1 MLKIE
6 RHECC
11 NIKCLTHPS
20 CSEKKTRLLYNGVAG
35 DVFVKDDTKM
45 VDRVLFFGSEVV
57 QVTDRHLQTHAL
69 TFLLSGHSVAVDN
82 EALDEMVTNGFTEGG
97 VPSRTAGSYEERL

>member
-20 CSEKKTRLLYNGVAG
+20 CSEKKTRLFYNGVAG

>member
-1 MLKIE
+1 M
-6 RHECC
+6 
-11 NIKCLTHPS
+11 NCLTHPS
-20 CSEKKTRLLYNGVAG
+20 CSEEKTKLFYNGVAG
-35 DVFVKDDTKM
+35 DVFIKDDTKM

-82 EALDEMVTNGFTEGG
+82 EALDEMVTNGFAEGG
-97 VPSRTAGSYEERL
+97 VPSRTSGSRYEERL